1 MNHLSFQE
9 GEVIFHQGD
18 EATTMYEI
26 ETGKVGIFANYG
38 MPDQRQIA
46 VLEALQTFGEMGII
60 ENMPRSATAVAL
72 DDNTR
77 IREVTLEEFKN
88 YLKEKPVQVF
98 LIMKQLSQRLRDTT
112 QSYVD
117 ARHTIAEAAETE
129 KKGEKQGSWLREKLE
144 HFADVYRGILQR
156 K

>member
-1 MNHLSFQE
+1 MNHLSFKQ
-9 GEVIFHQGD
+9 GEIIFRQGD
-18 EATTMYEI
+18 DASTMYEI

-60 ENMPRSATAVAL
+60 ETMPRSATAVAL
-72 DDNTR
+72 DDNTQ

-98 LIMKQLSQRLRDTT
+98 LIMKQLSQRIRETT
-112 QSYVD
+112 QAYLDVCRTVSE
-117 ARHTIAEAAETE
+117 RRRAEQKKDTE
-129 KKGEKQGSWLREKLE
+129 AQRLRQQELNNYASLYSAFWK
-144 HFADVYRGILQR
+144 
-156 K
+156 

>member
-60 ENMPRSATAVAL
+60 ENMPRDPRTVNCKS
-72 DDNTR
+72 
-77 IREVTLEEFKN
+77 E
-88 YLKEKPVQVF
+88 
-98 LIMKQLSQRLRDTT
+98 
-112 QSYVD
+112 
-117 ARHTIAEAAETE
+117 
-129 KKGEKQGSWLREKLE
+129 
-144 HFADVYRGILQR
+144 
-156 K
+156 